1 MSTADRTLAG
11 QLWPSGVVARWQRN
25 VLLAIIGSLVVAVC
39 AQINIP
45 LPLVPITMQ
54 GFAVLCVGAALG
66 SRLGSSALVLYAAE
80 GAVGL
85 PVFAQFK
92 AGPGVLLGPTG
103 GYI

>member
-1 MSTADRTLAG
+1 MNTATRTLAG
-11 QLWPSGVVARWQRN
+11 RLWPAEELALWQRN
-25 VLLAIIGSLVVAVC
+25 AVLVIIGSLFVTMC

-66 SRLGSSALVLYAAE
+66 GRLGSSSLVLYAVE
-80 GAVGL
+80 GTAGL
-85 PVFAQFK
+85 PVFAEFK

-103 GYI
+103 GY